1 MTSRSPTIVGESGA
15 TLDISNDGP
24 SSAPFQ
30 LYYWPS
36 TATDAS
42 GLCTAGPPGSDF
54 DGANPWKCTPTAG
67 APVYY
72 ETIGFGP
79 NFGCP
84 QAQLNAMDN
93 SSPDLIGTISNMTAF
108 GDKVIPLG
116 MAWSFRLLS
125 SAWQNQWSDALDNF
139 NYTDLRAFAN
149 NVSFHSHILK
159 RIVILVT
166 DGEDSVAAGDYTAY
180 GLPPRARRSGHP
192 HRHSMREHEGGRD
205 HHLRR
210 RAGRLG
216 RHRDRLAERLRD
228 GRSAFLPSHH
238 HGRAAGGLQKHR
250 ERFPCTATTASC
262 AIA

>member
-1 MTSRSPTIVGESGA
+1 
-15 TLDISNDGP
+15 
-24 SSAPFQ
+24 

-84 QAQLNAMDN
+84 QAQLNTMDN
-93 SSPDLIGTISNMTAF
+93 SSPDLIGTIGNMTAF

-180 GLPPRARRSGHP
+180 GLPPAPADLDTRTATVCANMKADGITIYVVGLGPLDATATALLSGCATDAQHFFP
-192 HRHSMREHEGGRD
+192 VTTT
-205 HHLRR
+205 
-210 RAGRLG
+210 A
-216 RHRDRLAERLRD
+216 
-228 GRSAFLPSHH
+228 
-238 HGRAAGGLQKHR
+238 GLQAAFKN
-250 ERFPCTATTASC
+250 
-262 AIA
+262 IANDFLALQRPHLVQ